1 MSDRLHCPGCGIP
14 TIEGGVDTTE
24 EELYC
29 NRCVE
34 ELERNMSTNKPAG
47 GAQFTPVCACQAVR
61 EYYDTGIGGMFED
74 KVRLCPFHAAA
85 PAMYEALQS
94 ILEFYEWS
102 NSNGAEQAAYDKA
115 RAALAQAEGRQGL
128 DQGHNQEVPYAHP
141 HTRQTRGRGKC
152 HLPGQSHQGVRCME
166 SAPGGQT

>member
-85 PAMYEALQS
+85 PAMYEALQALLALIGDEDLPDNGELSGAS
-94 ILEFYEWS
+94 ICDF
-102 NSNGAEQAAYDKA
+102 A
-115 RAALAQAEGRQGL
+115 RSALAQAEGRQG
-128 DQGHNQEVPYAHP
+128 
-141 HTRQTRGRGKC
+141 
-152 HLPGQSHQGVRCME
+152 
-166 SAPGGQT
+166 